1 MREHRPSESRRKQTT
16 TTRTH
21 LYFYISTRLS
31 ILRYYTTLITLK
43 PSPYHSLFSSPV
55 PLSRVARP
63 LLSSFSRST
72 RRRPLYSSMKVFVSS
87 RGWCSH
93 HHRSIL
99 SSRRP
104 LSTGRASTPS
114 LDETSKTRRLR
125 LQSKTSTRVR
135 VFASSLC
142 SRISDFSYLFFTFGE
157 ASELEIRHF
166 FYSLKS
172 HSFFSCRGDSERE
185 SASKKAPHASERA
198 SDREHASAVF
208 FRKGSSRRE
217 REREVQ
223 RDVSRGGELE
233 RSDVFPRATRKE
245 RRSGTETFRREN
257 ERRDHGE
264 D

>member
-63 LLSSFSRST
+63 LLSSFSLCF
-72 RRRPLYSSMKVFVSS
+72 RRPPLSFLSSMKVFVSS

-104 LSTGRASTPS
+104 LSTSRASTPS
-114 LDETSKTRRLR
+114 LDETLKTRRLR
-125 LQSKTSTRVR
+125 IQSKTSTRVR
-135 VFASSLC
+135 VFASSPRL
-142 SRISDFSYLFFTFGE
+142 RISDFSYLFFTLWGSKRIE
-157 ASELEIRHF
+157 NS
-166 FYSLKS
+166 SLLFLFEV
-172 HSFFSCRGDSERE
+172 SFFLFLLR
-185 SASKKAPHASERA
+185 
-198 SDREHASAVF
+198 
-208 FRKGSSRRE
+208 
-217 REREVQ
+217 
-223 RDVSRGGELE
+223 
-233 RSDVFPRATRKE
+233 
-245 RRSGTETFRREN
+245 
-257 ERRDHGE
+257 
-264 D
+264 

>member
-16 TTRTH
+16 TTRTL

-185 SASKKAPHASERA
+185 RVKKSTAHIGKSVRQRARIGGVLSEGFI
-198 SDREHASAVF
+198 EE
-208 FRKGSSRRE
+208 RE
-217 REREVQ
+217 RER
-223 RDVSRGGELE
+223 SPKG
-233 RSDVFPRATRKE
+233 
-245 RRSGTETFRREN
+245 
-257 ERRDHGE
+257 H
-264 D
+264 